1 RDSPQQEITHSL
13 IVDRLSLTGVQA
25 DLVLTQPPYLIG
37 KTGQALRLTC
47 ESSGLDTT
55 VAHMSWYRQL
65 PGKQQENLLEY
76 EGSSIKSFGSGF
88 ENRVIVIRED
98 SQNIFDLIIKC
109 PTVHDTS
116 TYYCQIKTH
125 DYVGRGTVL
134 TVTDVMYTK
143 QPSVYLLLPS
153 AEEMAAQ
160 QFVTLTCLVKDFAPK
175 EIFVQWTV
183 NDQLID
189 ANKYRNTE
197 VMADS
202 ENLNYSMYSMLTISA
217 DEWNRRPSYSCVV
230 GHEMFPLKT
239 RTRTVNKSSGKPS
252 FVNLAL
258 VLMDTVNPC
267 H

>member
-1 RDSPQQEITHSL
+1 TRY
-13 IVDRLSLTGVQA
+13 
-25 DLVLTQPPYLIG
+25 LVLTQPPYLIG

>member
-1 RDSPQQEITHSL
+1 KYYILRYYFLKVIQ
-13 IVDRLSLTGVQA
+13 LTCVQA

-116 TYYCQIKTH
+116 TYYF
-125 DYVGRGTVL
+125 
-134 TVTDVMYTK
+134 MYTK

-230 GHEMFPLKT
+230 VHICTHTHRHSHTHSLPCLPRPTQTHTQSLPHSPT
-239 RTRTVNKSSGKPS
+239 RTQIHSHPTQPGASY
-252 FVNLAL
+252 
-258 VLMDTVNPC
+258 T
-267 H
+267 